1 MQATPYL
8 SERQIRQPSLSPA
21 LLERTSQ
28 CVYRRPRS
36 STLSIS
42 PTGSMLLCMTSS
54 QNNSPTILSR
64 QSSTS
69 VSPLQ
74 DTNRGRQRVELSSGT
89 TSGPTPNHLLY
100 SSPSPLRQT
109 FSFRQPV
116 VSPRPNS
123 FDAERDP
130 YGSYTEDDAS
140 YYRAP
145 TPALGLTSSE
155 CCSPYLSRR
164 TTNDPKWDQELADL
178 NRISLGFSQTVLSR
192 VHGSFHKREKSI
204 DGKLQGV
211 ASWIAP
217 ARPLS
222 HWREPSNSASSSK
235 PKMTGLPPRER
246 NNGFLVVSRNVRTS
260 FVRVRPKTMTT
271 NIRSKEQEDIMEQFT
286 NEQMPIAQRIVFYTT
301 SRPHRAIPRA
311 LITQELVEVKGKRG
325 RCLIGSCRSLLDAS
339 SAQPT
344 WNWRNVEDLY
354 DHVLDEHFHCRPFV
368 CVV

>member
-8 SERQIRQPSLSPA
+8 GERQIRQPSLSPA

-28 CVYRRPRS
+28 CAYRRPRS

-42 PTGSMLLCMTSS
+42 PTRSMWLCMTSS

-74 DTNRGRQRVELSSGT
+74 DTNRGRQQVNLSSGT
-89 TSGPTPNHLLY
+89 TSGLTHNHLLH
-100 SSPSPLRQT
+100 SSPSPLRQ
-109 FSFRQPV
+109 PV
-116 VSPRPNS
+116 VFPTPNS

-178 NRISLGFSQTVLSR
+178 NRLSLGISQTVLSR
-192 VHGSFHKREKSI
+192 VHGSFHRRERSI
-204 DGKLQGV
+204 DGKVQRV

-222 HWREPSNSASSSK
+222 HWREPSTSASSSR
-235 PKMTGLPPRER
+235 PKMTALPPR
-246 NNGFLVVSRNVRTS
+246 
-260 FVRVRPKTMTT
+260 FVLEYPIEKTT
-271 NIRSKEQEDIMEQFT
+271 
-286 NEQMPIAQRIVFYTT
+286 
-301 SRPHRAIPRA
+301 
-311 LITQELVEVKGKRG
+311 
-325 RCLIGSCRSLLDAS
+325 
-339 SAQPT
+339 
-344 WNWRNVEDLY
+344 
-354 DHVLDEHFHCRPFV
+354 
-368 CVV
+368 